1 MMLKLREK
9 LFREGPAEKGST
21 TVETVFMMPIAIFVL
36 FAMINLSSYFSV
48 RAQVENVAREGARLV
63 ALYGGQSTN
72 AIRNT
77 SGETVESQIMDLV
90 WDSETNRCAFSFC
103 ESAGNSTQRQPEV
116 ECTPNIAR
124 NAGEIVSCTIRY
136 WYSPL
141 APVPE
146 GLEGLNGVFGQ
157 PITVT
162 ATYVSETGQRG

>member
-1 MMLKLREK
+1 MILKLREK
-9 LFREGPAEKGST
+9 MFREGPREKGST
-21 TVETVFMMPIAIFVL
+21 TVETVFMMPIAIFIL

-77 SGETVESQIMDLV
+77 SGESVENQVMDLI
-90 WDSETNRCAFSFC
+90 WDSETNQCEFSFC
-103 ESAGNSTQRQPEV
+103 ESAGNGNQRQPV
-116 ECTPNIAR
+116 VSCTPNIAR
-124 NAGEIVSCTIRY
+124 NAGEIVECTIQY

-141 APVPE
+141 APVPS

-157 PITVT
+157 PITVSV
-162 ATYVSETGQRG
+162 TYVSETGQRG